1 MNINAKQMLSVDYH
15 SMDNTTALGFFGQ
28 IKDIVT
34 QDAQVT
40 AALML
45 SRDVKNNSMRRAQ

>member
-40 AALML
+40 AALT
-45 SRDVKNNSMRRAQ
+45 RRATRPSRPSCRH